1 MNLGMGNYGI
11 YVWTSFAL
19 FVAVLIWDYLTP
31 RIRFA
36 RARRAVLARSK
47 REIARRTNAQDV
59 AP

>member
-1 MNLGMGNYGI
+1 MNLGMGHYGV

-19 FVAVLIWDYLTP
+19 FVAVLAWDYLTP

-36 RARRAVLARSK
+36 RARRAVLARTK
-47 REIARRTNAQDV
+47 RETTRRANTQDV